1 MIVFT
6 QLVVSCII
14 LNVRD
19 NDFHPR
25 TSAFPPRARTHSTAY
40 RRPHGVI
47 EKEGEE
53 WFNKFVQSLLCKSA
67 DSQRA
72 AHSAQTQT
80 NACLPNDKCVYMN
93 DMRWRWELSR
103 FHAIAE
109 KIQPQE
115 KCTTPLGALSRV
127 LVWKRRA
134 EYVCVWCDVWLCV
147 WCF

>member
-115 KCTTPLGALSRV
+115 SCTTPLGALSRV